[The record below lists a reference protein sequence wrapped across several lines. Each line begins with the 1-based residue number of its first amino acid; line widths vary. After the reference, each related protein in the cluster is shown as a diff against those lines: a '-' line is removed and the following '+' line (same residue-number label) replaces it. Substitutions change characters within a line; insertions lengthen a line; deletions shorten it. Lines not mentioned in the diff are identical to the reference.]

1 MEKKYTRKEF
11 LKIGIIAVIIVVPL
25 VIAYDVAGYFEENGT
40 KFWTDWDC
48 EQMTEFAMTAEFNK
62 ISEQQHMQYNLD
74 MAPCIEE
81 PQMYKFLYKH
91 IIK

>member
-25 VIAYDVAGYFEENGT
+25 VVAYGAAGYFEENGT
-40 KFWTDWDC
+40 KFWSKWEC
-48 EQMTEFAMTAEFNK
+48 EQMTEFAMTSEFNK
-62 ISEQQHMQYNLD
+62 ISEEQHMQYNLD

-81 PQMYKFLYKH
+81 
-91 IIK
+91 